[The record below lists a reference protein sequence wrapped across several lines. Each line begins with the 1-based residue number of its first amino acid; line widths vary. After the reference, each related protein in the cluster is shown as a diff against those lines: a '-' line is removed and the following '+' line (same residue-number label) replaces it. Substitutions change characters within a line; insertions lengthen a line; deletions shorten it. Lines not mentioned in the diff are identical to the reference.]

1 MANAY
6 WDQALQFDHDHL
18 WHPYTSMLEPTPV
31 WPVASA
37 EGVRL
42 KLADGREL
50 IDGMAS
56 WWCAIHGYRHPA
68 LVEAL
73 EGQLGKTP
81 HVMFGGLTHE
91 PAIELGRRLVELTPP
106 ALEKVFLADSGSVSI
121 EVAMKM
127 AIQYWQARG
136 KPAKHRMLALRQGYH
151 GDTLGAMSV
160 CDPVTGMHHLFS
172 GVVTEQLFAPAP
184 ACRYDE
190 PWDSRDLDGIAALIE
205 QHGDELAAV
214 ILEPVVQ
221 GAGGM
226 HFYHPEYL
234 RGVRELCDRHG
245 VLLIADEIATGFGRS
260 GRLFACEHAGI
271 SPDIMCL
278 GKALTGGTMTLAATL
293 ATREIAETISRGG
306 AGCFMHGPTFMGNP
320 LACAVAVASID
331 LLLASG
337 WQDDVQRLETGLRQ
351 GLAPCAALQGVAD
364 IRALGAIGVVQLDEP
379 VDMRALVPQFVE
391 AGVWVRPFG
400 RMVYLMPPYVMG
412 DADLAALTGAVHRVL
427 GDVQAASV

>member
-1 MANAY
+1 MPVDN
-6 WDQALQFDHDHL
+6 WDEALRFDREHL
-18 WHPYTSMLEPTPV
+18 WHPYTSMLEPSPV
-31 WPVASA
+31 WPVESA

-56 WWCAIHGYRHPA
+56 WWCAVHGYNHPTLNA
-68 LVEAL
+68 AMQA
-73 EGQLGKTP
+73 QLAKTP

-91 PAIELGRRLVELTPP
+91 PAIELGRRLVDLTPAP
-106 ALEKVFLADSGSVSI
+106 LEKVFLADSGSVSI

-127 AIQYWQARG
+127 AIQYWQSRG
-136 KPAKHRMLALRQGYH
+136 EPGKHRMLSLRQGYH

-160 CDPVTGMHHLFS
+160 CDPVTGMHHIFS

-184 ACRYDE
+184 TCRYDQS
-190 PWDSRDLDGIAALIE
+190 WDAGDLEAMAAMIE
-205 QHGDELAAV
+205 QHRDELAAV
-214 ILEPVVQ
+214 MLEPVVQ

-260 GRLFACEHAGI
+260 GRLFAFEHAGI

-293 ATREIAETISRGG
+293 ATREIGETISRGG
-306 AGCFMHGPTFMGNP
+306 AGVFMHGPTFMGNP
-320 LACAVAVASID
+320 LACAAAVASID
-331 LLLASG
+331 LLLAND
-337 WQDDVQRLETGLRQ
+337 WQGAVQRLQAGLQQ
-351 GLAPCAALQGVAD
+351 GLAPCAALPGVAD
-364 IRALGAIGVVQLDEP
+364 VRALGAIGVVQLEQP
-379 VDMRALVPQFVE
+379 VDMHDLVPRFVE

-400 RMVYLMPPYVMG
+400 RMVYLMPPYVMN
-412 DADLAALTGAVHRVL
+412 DADLATLTGAVHRVL
-427 GDVQAASV
+427 ADVQGG